1 MVHML
6 IVGLTGG
13 IATGKSTVAAMLRR
27 RGAPVVDADALVHA
41 AEQPGQPAYDD
52 IVRRFG
58 HGVLARDRS
67 IDRAALGK
75 LVFDDPDAR
84 RDLEAITHPRV
95 RELIAREVAAAAAAG
110 DPIVIIDIPLLF
122 ETGRADQFNGVLLV
136 YAPAEVQM
144 QRLRERSGLSEAEA
158 RKRLAAQ
165 LPIDEKRQRASWV
178 IDNSGELSAT
188 EAAVAR
194 WWDEI
199 SSRDAQNL
207 SGS

>member
-1 MVHML
+1 ML

-27 RGAPVVDADALVHA
+27 RGARVVDADALVHG
-41 AEQPGQPAYDD
+41 AERPGQPAYND

-58 HGVLARDRS
+58 GGVLAPDGS

-75 LVFDDPDAR
+75 LVFDDAGAR

-95 RELIAREVAAAAAAG
+95 RELIAQEVAAAAAAG
-110 DPIVIIDIPLLF
+110 DEVAIIDIPLLF
-122 ETGRADQFNGVLLV
+122 ETGRADQFSGVLLV
-136 YAPAEVQM
+136 YAPPDVQV
-144 QRLRERSGLSEAEA
+144 QRLRERSGLSEDEA

-165 LPIDEKRQRASWV
+165 LSIDEKRQRATWV
-178 IDNSGELSAT
+178 IDNSGALSAT
-188 EAAVAR
+188 EEAVAR

-199 SSRDAQNL
+199 SS
-207 SGS
+207 